1 MARHPMDA
9 VDHAEQTSPHRLRAH
24 LSDEYRRVVGRQGR
38 GAIGRACPRWTSQ
51 DTLRIVG
58 AAVAASEP
66 QVCVI
71 DSSTSLSRRV
81 RRAGANGTDR
91 ATALFTAWIRTTS
104 QRCSAIVAEL

>member
-1 MARHPMDA
+1 MNIA
-9 VDHAEQTSPHRLRAH
+9 V
-24 LSDEYRRVVGRQGR
+24 LSAGRG

-58 AAVAASEP
+58 AAVTASEP

-81 RRAGANGTDR
+81 RRACANGTDR

-104 QRCSAIVAEL
+104 QRCSAIVAELRSQTLGGGVEFGVVYTFDCLAR